1 MTDDTQATAPL
12 RVLIAGGGVAGLE
25 VLLALRELAGDKV
38 EVTLLA
44 PKPEFVYRPMI
55 VEEAFSLV
63 PAERHELDLLV
74 ADRGGEFVLGEL
86 SEVVPD
92 KHLVPPFRWR
102 RAHIRRRGDVR
113 RRSEPAR
120 LCSRRRPFAPGRNRL
135 RSTRRWQPQQPIPAA
150 RSPSLS
156 HRACHG
162 RFPLYEL
169 AMFSQLRAAEQ
180 GLDLK
185 TMIVTPEPEPLA
197 IFGPPAT
204 DAVAGMLRGRGI
216 EVRCGA
222 SVVDRDGDYIA
233 VPDGEKLDVG
243 AVVALPVLSG
253 PNISGLPSDGDG
265 FIPTDEHGQVRGVED
280 VFAAGDGTDFPI
292 KQGGLGTQQADACA
306 EMIAVACRR
315 RRGAATFH
323 AGASREAHHEIRIPQ
338 PFRRYFRG
346 RRRQVPRHPE
356 VLWWPSRKLAGRY
369 LAPYLSGTE
378 SDFESEASDR
388 AHEIEVSLPSK
399 WHGQPVGWDSK

>member
-25 VLLALRELAGDKV
+25 VLLALRELAGDKL

-74 ADRGGEFVLGEL
+74 ADQGGEFVLGEL
-86 SEVVPD
+86 SEVSPD
-92 KHLVPPFRWR
+92 EHLVRLSNG
-102 RAHIRRRGDVR
+102 AELTYDVAVICVGAQ
-113 RRSEPAR
+113 SQPAYA
-120 LCSRRRPFAPGRNRL
+120 SATTL
-135 RSTRRWQPQQPIPAA
+135 RSWEEPLAIDEALATAA
-150 RSPSLS
+150 AHTSRTIAFVVPPGVSWALPLS
-156 HRACHG
+156 
-162 RFPLYEL
+162 EL
-169 AMFSQLRAAEQ
+169 AMFSQLRAADQ

-185 TMIVTPEPEPLA
+185 TMIVTPETEPLA

-204 DAVAGMLRGRGI
+204 DAVAGMLRGRRI

-222 SVVDRDGDYIA
+222 SVVERDGDLIA
-233 VPDGEKLDVG
+233 VPDDGKLDVG

-265 FIPTDEHGQVRGVED
+265 FMPTDEYGRVRGVED

-306 EMIAVACRR
+306 EMIASR
-315 RRGAATFH
+315 
-323 AGASREAHHEIRIPQ
+323 AGASVEPQ
-338 PFRRYFRG
+338 PFKPVLRG
-346 RRRQVPRHPE
+346 KLITRSE
-356 VLWWPSRKLAGRY
+356 SLNLSADISGGGGASAASSEILWWPSRKVAGRY
-369 LAPYLSGTE
+369 LSPYLSGTG

-399 WHGQPVGWDSK
+399 WHSQPVGWDSN

>member
-1 MTDDTQATAPL
+1 MTDDTQAAAPL

-25 VLLALRELAGDKV
+25 ALLALRELAGDKV
-38 EVTLLA
+38 AVTLLA

-74 ADRGGEFVLGEL
+74 ADQGGEFVLGEL

-92 KHLVPPFRWR
+92 DHLVRLSDG
-102 RAHIRRRGDVR
+102 AELTYDVAVICVGAQ
-113 RRSEPAR
+113 SQPAYA
-120 LCSRRRPFAPGRNRL
+120 SATTL
-135 RSTRRWQPQQPIPAA
+135 RSWEEPLAIDKALATAA
-150 RSPSLS
+150 S
-156 HRACHG
+156 HSSRTIAFVVPPG
-162 RFPLYEL
+162 VSWPLPLYEL

-204 DAVAGMLRGRGI
+204 DAVAGMLRGRRI

-222 SVVDRDGDYIA
+222 SVVDRDGDYIV

-253 PNISGLPSDGDG
+253 ANISGLPSDGDG
-265 FIPTDEHGQVRGVED
+265 FLPTDEHGQVRGVDD

-306 EMIAVACRR
+306 EMIASR
-315 RRGAATFH
+315 
-323 AGASREAHHEIRIPQ
+323 AGADVSPQ
-338 PFRRYFRG
+338 PFKPILRG
-346 RRRQVPRHPE
+346 KLITKSESLNLSADISGGGGASAASPD
-356 VLWWPSRKLAGRY
+356 VLWWPSRKVAGRY
-369 LAPYLSGTE
+369 LAPFLSGE
-378 SDFESEASDR
+378 ENEFESEASDR

-399 WHGQPVGWDSK
+399 WHSQPAGWDSK

>member
-1 MTDDTQATAPL
+1 MTDDAQATAPL

-25 VLLALRELAGDKV
+25 VLLALRELAGDRV
-38 EVTLLA
+38 AVTLLA

-86 SEVVPD
+86 SEVLPD
-92 KHLVPPFRWR
+92 EHLVRL
-102 RAHIRRRGDVR
+102 ADGAELTYDVAVICVGAKTR
-113 RRSEPAR
+113 PAYA
-120 LCSRRRPFAPGRNRL
+120 SATTL
-135 RSTRRWQPQQPIPAA
+135 RSWEEPLAIDEALAA
-150 RSPSLS
+150 AAS
-156 HRACHG
+156 HSSRTIAFVVPPG
-162 RFPLYEL
+162 VSWPLPLYEL
-169 AMFSQLRAAEQ
+169 AMLAQPRATQQ
-180 GLDLK
+180 GLDVK

-204 DAVAGMLRGRGI
+204 DAVAGMLRGRRI
-216 EVRCGA
+216 EVKCGA

-233 VPDGEKLDVG
+233 IPDGEKLDVG

-306 EMIAVACRR
+306 EMIASR
-315 RRGAATFH
+315 
-323 AGASREAHHEIRIPQ
+323 AGASVEPE
-338 PFRRYFRG
+338 PFRPVLRG
-346 RRRQVPRHPE
+346 KLITKSESLNLSADISGGGGASAASPDI
-356 VLWWPSRKLAGRY
+356 LWWPSQK
-369 LAPYLSGTE
+369 
-378 SDFESEASDR
+378 DR
-388 AHEIEVSLPSK
+388 RPVSLAV
-399 WHGQPVGWDSK
+399 PVRDEERLRIRGVGPRA

>member
-1 MTDDTQATAPL
+1 MTDDAQATAPV

-25 VLLALRELAGDKV
+25 VLLALRALAGDRV

-74 ADRGGEFVLGEL
+74 ADCGGEFVLGEL
-86 SEVVPD
+86 SEVLPD
-92 KHLVPPFRWR
+92 RHLVRLTDGTELTYDVIVVCVGAKT
-102 RAHIRRRGDVR
+102 RAAYASATTL
-113 RRSEPAR
+113 RSWEE
-120 LCSRRRPFAPGRNRL
+120 PFAIDEALAAAASHASRTIAFVVPPGASWPL
-135 RSTRRWQPQQPIPAA
+135 
-150 RSPSLS
+150 
-156 HRACHG
+156 
-162 RFPLYEL
+162 PLYEL
-169 AMFSQLRAAEQ
+169 AMFSQLRAAKQ
-180 GLDLK
+180 GLDLN

-222 SVVDRDGDYIA
+222 SVVDRDGEYIA
-233 VPDGEKLDVG
+233 VPDGEKLDLG

-265 FIPTDEHGQVRGVED
+265 FMPTDEHGQVRGVGD

-306 EMIAVACRR
+306 EMIASR
-315 RRGAATFH
+315 
-323 AGASREAHHEIRIPQ
+323 AGADVEPQ
-338 PFRRYFRG
+338 PFTPVLRG
-346 RRRQVPRHPE
+346 KLITE
-356 VLWWPSRKLAGRY
+356 SESLNLSADISGGGGASAASSEILWWPSRKLAGRY